1 MYMIKNL
8 IKEVGQISRF
18 LSRIAK
24 SLNAKKYYIVYKT
37 EEGRIKTYLIGK
49 IDLYK
54 SFSNKKQERSNAGFK
69 AYCFARK
76 QVRSFRHDRIVSLT
90 KK

>member
-1 MYMIKNL
+1 MLNNL
-8 IKEVGQISRF
+8 LTKMQSFSRR
-18 LSRIAK
+18 LKRAMSEQR
-24 SLNAKKYYIVYKT
+24 YYLVYRCADGKT
-37 EEGRIKTYLIGK
+37 KTYLIGD

-54 SFSNKKQERSNAGFK
+54 SFGNKNESRDNAGFR

-76 QVRSFRHDRIVSLT
+76 QIRSFRHDRIVSLT

>member
-1 MYMIKNL
+1 MNL
-8 IKEVGQISRF
+8 IKKF
-18 LSRIAK
+18 AFKL
-24 SLNAKKYYIVYKT
+24 KKKMFGKQYYVVYRNRDNK
-37 EEGRIKTYLIGK
+37 IKTYLIGD

-54 SFSNKKQERSNAGFK
+54 SFGNSNEKRDNAGFR

-76 QVRSFRHDRIVSLT
+76 SVRSFRHDRILSIT

>member
-1 MYMIKNL
+1 MNNL
-8 IKEVGQISRF
+8 KRF
-18 LSRIAK
+18 YFKL
-24 SLNAKKYYIVYKT
+24 KKKLFGHEYYVVYRNSDNK
-37 EEGRIKTYLIGK
+37 IKTYLIGD

-54 SFSNKKQERSNAGFK
+54 SFGNSSEKRGNAGFR

-76 QVRSFRHDRIVSLT
+76 AVRSFRHDRIVSLT